1 MIGASIDATDQT
13 ARFPGLRIPAA
24 FAGAVLVLGC
34 FVRFGF
40 SGRAVVGAFF
50 CAVLLVLSVIDLE
63 QRLIPNRIVLPAT
76 VAVLAA
82 QAALYRGE
90 AVEFLAAAGA
100 AALFLLLPILVYPA
114 GMGMG
119 DVKLAA
125 LLGAALGRD
134 VVDAFVV
141 AFFAVAA
148 AAVIILVR
156 EGSTARKRA
165 IAFGPYLA
173 AGGITALFFGESIVQ
188 GVFG

>member
-1 MIGASIDATDQT
+1 MSGASIDSMGQ
-13 ARFPGLRIPAA
+13 PGRLQGVRTPAA
-24 FAGAVLVLGC
+24 FAGAVFVLGC

-40 SGRAVVGAFF
+40 SGRAIVGAFF

-63 QRLIPNRIVLPAT
+63 QRRIPNRIVVPAMA
-76 VAVLAA
+76 AVLAA

-90 AVEFLAAAGA
+90 AVEFLAAAFA
-100 AALFLLLPILVYPA
+100 AALFLLLPLLVYPA

-125 LLGAALGRD
+125 FLGAALGRD

-141 AFFAVAA
+141 AFFAVA
-148 AAVIILVR
+148 VVTVVILVR

-173 AGGITALFFGESIVQ
+173 TGGIAALFFGESIVQ
-188 GVFG
+188 GFFG